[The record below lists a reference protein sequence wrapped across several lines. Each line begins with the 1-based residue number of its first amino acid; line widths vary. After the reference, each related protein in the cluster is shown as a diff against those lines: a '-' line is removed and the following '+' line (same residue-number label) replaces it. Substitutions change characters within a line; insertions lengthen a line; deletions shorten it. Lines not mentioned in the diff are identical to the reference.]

1 MARYNGKETEECVK
15 MSAFDSEIH
24 YFHETDYIAYATF
37 NLLTAR
43 QANQEYAL
51 DLLHEKGYEIWG
63 NTNVQVLL
71 VDINPYF
78 PRNKKK
84 ESDAAMQEWL
94 LQAARRH
101 FPFSGID
108 FLICTNRYRQ
118 YVIVLCSNGDV
129 LGTIPKENYQNF
141 YEFLCEDLTFSFS
154 CYFSKIGK
162 LWAVKEIL
170 LPCDQ
175 KQKDNVAKKPGLY
188 LPEENFSPDEKVG
201 IETRLKGWEYLLN
214 TRHFVQLEKQLISFI
229 DFNSSI
235 GQFNLKKLQAFHQ
248 ELIELFFV
256 YTYHL
261 DIDMEEL
268 FDGEYS
274 YDDFMNCYKDV
285 FSLKQGISYFIKSIS
300 EIGNEESVKTTVQEA
315 MDYITANLS
324 REISLMEVAEHIH
337 FSPEYLSKIFKKET
351 GENIKKYILR
361 RKMEAAKNM
370 LCNPAIPIHEV
381 AEKVGYDNFSHFT
394 QIFKKYEHRTPSE
407 YRKEIQ
413 RTQESPHL

>member
-1 MARYNGKETEECVK
+1 
-15 MSAFDSEIH
+15 
-24 YFHETDYIAYATF
+24 
-37 NLLTAR
+37 
-43 QANQEYAL
+43 
-51 DLLHEKGYEIWG
+51 
-63 NTNVQVLL
+63 
-71 VDINPYF
+71 
-78 PRNKKK
+78 
-84 ESDAAMQEWL
+84 
-94 LQAARRH
+94 
-101 FPFSGID
+101 
-108 FLICTNRYRQ
+108 
-118 YVIVLCSNGDV
+118 
-129 LGTIPKENYQNF
+129 
-141 YEFLCEDLTFSFS
+141 
-154 CYFSKIGK
+154 
-162 LWAVKEIL
+162 
-170 LPCDQ
+170 
-175 KQKDNVAKKPGLY
+175 
-188 LPEENFSPDEKVG
+188 
-201 IETRLKGWEYLLN
+201 
-214 TRHFVQLEKQLISFI
+214 
-229 DFNSSI
+229 
-235 GQFNLKKLQAFHQ
+235 
-248 ELIELFFV
+248 
-256 YTYHL
+256 
-261 DIDMEEL
+261 MEEL